1 MQNLWPHVGQGPE
14 CGGFKEEIREPGEA
28 ERLFRLMDIDGICHS
43 AFCGRLEA
51 RFPGRAILYTTCP
64 GLGLAEP
71 DKSRLFSLLTV
82 HSRPP
87 FPFTFCF
94 LPPVNSG
101 GTAGAVFCP
110 VGFGDEHAAADRTA
124 FQVLIPENLRFQRS
138 VQRQNRP
145 AEPLTAD
152 RERNRLRAGAGVPIV
167 KGNAVAVLTATAL
180 PAYQAGRLFPLRRC
194 HAVGEPS
201 GLRSVAASLY
211 RGYFSCVPPFC
222 FHCVLLKRFHA
233 PFLRRIPA
241 LARSPQLQDKCPKS
255 SSCSASRPGYSRT
268 VILFSVLSIDELP

>member
-1 MQNLWPHVGQGPE
+1 
-14 CGGFKEEIREPGEA
+14 
-28 ERLFRLMDIDGICHS
+28 MDIDGICHS

-51 RFPGRAILYTTCP
+51 RFPGWAILYTTCP

-110 VGFGDEHAAADRTA
+110 VGFGDEHTAADRTA
-124 FQVLIPENLRFQRS
+124 FQVLIPENFRFQRP
-138 VQRQNRP
+138 VQRQDRP

-167 KGNAVAVLTATAL
+167 KDNAVCRPHSNSTPGVSGWPLVSSAPVSCGKGNR
-180 PAYQAGRLFPLRRC
+180 PACVPA
-194 HAVGEPS
+194 
-201 GLRSVAASLY
+201 AASLY
-211 RGYFSCVPPFC
+211 RGYLSCVPSILLSVAVLPEKFSC
-222 FHCVLLKRFHA
+222 LVVASCVSFV
-233 PFLRRIPA
+233 
-241 LARSPQLQDKCPKS
+241 SPQAAKLTRSAAPPLPTKPCGFAGAPTIAACSGVGTLPSTSGQLVPK
-255 SSCSASRPGYSRT
+255 
-268 VILFSVLSIDELP
+268 